1 MSGLFLN
8 ESRLV
13 GGVRGLLGN
22 VRSML
27 TSEPDL
33 VSVTTPSFGCSRGY
47 HLDSE
52 GDGCGES
59 GSVRSV
65 LVLYSLLTDWFSV
78 SVSVF
83 TVVCPAGSFSREG
96 VCLLCPQ
103 GTYQDEEGRDFCN
116 QCPRG
121 SSPAGASSVNQ
132 CESV

>member
-27 TSEPDL
+27 TSEPDM

-65 LVLYSLLTDWFSV
+65 LVL
-78 SVSVF
+78 
-83 TVVCPAGSFSREG
+83 
-96 VCLLCPQ
+96 
-103 GTYQDEEGRDFCN
+103 
-116 QCPRG
+116 
-121 SSPAGASSVNQ
+121 
-132 CESV
+132 